1 MQKSAFIFLISTAS
15 LLLAAC
21 EQDELAEV
29 SGPLYLQQIEIQRA
43 SSFEGIVLPYSAS
56 EGPRLFLRFGP
67 FQGAFPAYQSRR
79 SPQVTELPIRWRFA
93 GDSIQI
99 IREEE
104 WFVALYEFNA
114 DLGEDLLFYQK
125 LDVLQYSSPVSLTD
139 TEGNFRIDI
148 HYGPVED

>member
-1 MQKSAFIFLISTAS
+1 MQKTAFIFLISTAC

-21 EQDELAEV
+21 EQEDEPVV

-43 SSFEGIVLPYSAS
+43 SNLEGSALPYSTS

-79 SPQVTELPIRWRFA
+79 SRQVTDLPISWGFA
-93 GDSIQI
+93 GDSILIQQ
-99 IREEE
+99 EEE
-104 WFVALYEFNA
+104 WVVALYEFNA
-114 DLGEDLLFYQK
+114 DQGEDLLFYQK

-139 TEGNFRIDI
+139 TEEKFRIDL
-148 HYGPVED
+148 HYGPAED